1 MNTFYTATKRSG
13 VLLLLI
19 FLSLF
24 VVQFTASGQCVNPW
38 SFGSAPAPTSGT
50 TTISSCTY
58 QDEYNTITGVAAST
72 TYTSTYSLGGCIT
85 VTQGSPTG
93 PVVGWGSSPVT
104 WTSTVAGTYYVHYNT
119 DCVFCGTAA
128 SCGTTTI
135 QYVGTSSS
143 PCSSITPLIGCGAS
157 MAVSLSGTGAGWS
170 PGSCGWSTPG
180 TESIF
185 SFTATASGIH
195 SIDITSITGGYI
207 DFFWKEASSGCS
219 STGWNCID
227 DIFTT
232 GNYGA
237 MNWTAG
243 TTYYILLDPEGT
255 GSFNVTF
262 DLDCPNPSGPVTA
275 SDCPLAQPVCTNLN
289 FQIDPNGYGLIDE
302 LCTSCIANPSTNP
315 SSTNSGC
322 LLSGE
327 LNSTWFLVNVAQG
340 GTLEFSFGSPGGG
353 FICYDWI
360 MWQYNANT
368 CANIVNNTQ
377 APVACNWNGSC
388 DGFTGMGTPLP
399 TGGIASNFEPQMTVA
414 TGDQFLICFS
424 NYNSLITTVPLDFFG
439 TADIS
444 CLPLP
449 VELISF
455 SGVNQ
460 GGYNELNW
468 KTGSEINCSHFELE
482 RSVDGIHYS
491 KVASVKGQGTKLSE
505 TDYRYN
511 DNAPFATTTYYRLK
525 QFDMDGKMEVS
536 DIIAIHEEGGLDFEV
551 LSVYPNPTNGEIKM
565 TFSSPH
571 EDPVNVFILDA
582 SGKLLYQQSI
592 IASKG
597 INTLPL
603 DLHDLKNGFY
613 LVQLLNSQT
622 HEKRQ
627 IRISKQD

>member
-1 MNTFYTATKRSG
+1 MNTLNTATNNSR
-13 VLLLLI
+13 VLVLSI
-19 FLSLF
+19 FLSLAG
-24 VVQFTASGQCVNPW
+24 VWHTASGQCVNPW
-38 SFGSAPAPTSGT
+38 PYATAPAPTSGT
-50 TTISSCTY
+50 TTISSCTF
-58 QDEYNTITGVAAST
+58 QEEYNTITGVAAT
-72 TYTSTYSLGGCIT
+72 TSYTSTYSLGGCIT

-93 PVVGWGSSPVT
+93 PVVGWGNSPVT

-128 SCGTTTI
+128 NCGTTTI
-135 QYVGTSSS
+135 AYVGASG
-143 PCSSITPLIGCGAS
+143 PCTSITPLIGCGAS
-157 MAVSLSGTGAGWS
+157 MAVSLSGSGVGWS

-195 SIDITSITGGYI
+195 SIDVTSITGGYV
-207 DFFWKEASSGCS
+207 DFFWKEASAGCS
-219 STGWNCID
+219 STGWNCISD
-227 DIFTT
+227 VFSP
-232 GNYGA
+232 GNYGT

-255 GSFNVTF
+255 GSYNVTF
-262 DLDCPNPSGPVTA
+262 DLDCPNPTGPVTA

-289 FQIDPNGYGLIDE
+289 FQIDPNGYGLVDE
-302 LCTSCIANPSTNP
+302 LCTSCIANPSINP

-340 GTLEFSFGSPGGG
+340 GTLEFSFGAPGGG

-360 MWQYNANT
+360 MWAYDVNT

-399 TGGIASNFEPQMTVA
+399 AGGIASNFEPEMTVA

-424 NYNSLITTVPLDFFG
+424 NYNSLVTTVPLDFFG

-449 VELISF
+449 VELIGF
-455 SGVNQ
+455 SGVDR
-460 GGYNELNW
+460 GEYNELNW
-468 KTGSEINCSHFELE
+468 STGSEINCSHFEIE
-482 RSVDGIHYS
+482 RSTDGVHYS
-491 KVASVKGQGTKLSE
+491 KIATVNGQGTKLSE
-505 TDYRYN
+505 TSYRYS
-511 DNAPFATTTYYRLK
+511 DHAPFADITYYRLK
-525 QFDMDGKMEVS
+525 QVDLDGKKEVS
-536 DIIAIHEEGGLDFEV
+536 DIIAIHEEKVDNFDV
-551 LSVYPNPTNGEIKM
+551 LSAYPNPTNGEIKL
-565 TFSSPH
+565 TFSSIH
-571 EDPVNVFILDA
+571 EDPITLLVLDA
-582 SGKLLYQQSI
+582 SGKVLHQKSI
-592 IASKG
+592 IAAKG

-603 DLHDLKNGFY
+603 DIRELKNGLY
-613 LVQLLNSQT
+613 VIQLLNDQT
-622 HEKRQ
+622 QEKRQ
-627 IRISKQD
+627 VRISKQD